1 MLLFTTVT
9 EDYRGNRFEITFP
22 AGSQS
27 VPFDI
32 PIVDDDVFE
41 GLEFF
46 NLSIVV
52 PEAAEDLGVV
62 PGMPV
67 NAFVDIEDDD
77 G

>member
-1 MLLFTTVT
+1 M
-9 EDYRGNRFEITFP
+9 EDYQGNRFEITFP

-32 PIVDDDVFE
+32 PIVDNDLFE
-41 GLEFF
+41 GSEFF